1 MRELLFAVIPSLVFI
16 VRYHPKPSVPQL
28 LGLFLMEAAPFL
40 IAASLFGTGFG
51 NVLFG
56 FLLLYSVY
64 EVGYIH
70 NDIVSAKEKD
80 GRTDRSQFA
89 GFRIHIFLA
98 ARIPIIIGMI
108 AILYS
113 RQDEQFL
120 RATCLLIFLLG
131 TFLLH
136 NLMLSPRKRVFTFL
150 ALNTL
155 KIFIRFL
162 LLIPGGGAITIASM
176 PHIIVKLLHYLK
188 SKKLISIAEI
198 DFRHVGFYTYAGFAP
213 LLLALDLKIFLV
225 ALPYFLNHNKSLI
238 YDYIRPFLLRLKK

>member
-1 MRELLFAVIPSLVFI
+1 
-16 VRYHPKPSVPQL
+16 
-28 LGLFLMEAAPFL
+28 
-40 IAASLFGTGFG
+40 
-51 NVLFG
+51 
-56 FLLLYSVY
+56 
-64 EVGYIH
+64 
-70 NDIVSAKEKD
+70 
-80 GRTDRSQFA
+80 
-89 GFRIHIFLA
+89 
-98 ARIPIIIGMI
+98 
-108 AILYS
+108 
-113 RQDEQFL
+113 
-120 RATCLLIFLLG
+120 
-131 TFLLH
+131 
-136 NLMLSPRKRVFTFL
+136 MLSPRKRVFTFL